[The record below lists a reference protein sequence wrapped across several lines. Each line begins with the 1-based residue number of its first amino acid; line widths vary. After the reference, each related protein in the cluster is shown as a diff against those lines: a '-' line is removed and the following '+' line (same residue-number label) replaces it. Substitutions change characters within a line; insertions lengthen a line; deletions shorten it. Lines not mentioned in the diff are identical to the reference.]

1 MAEAISAVKN
11 SLIEQLEARGANVSL
26 YRDQIDSYIFFTQQE
41 RKMQADVRKRGLTYH
56 SISASGKEYEKDNP
70 CVKDAVLYNKQKLAI
85 ISALDLDTK
94 SITGGRPPGDDE
106 SDL

>member
-41 RKMQADVRKRGLTYH
+41 RKMQADVRKRGLTYP
-56 SISASGKEYEKDNP
+56 SISASGKEYEKDNSA
-70 CVKDAVLYNKQKLAI
+70 VKDAVLYNKQKLAI

-94 SITGGRPPGDDE
+94 SITGGRPSGDDE